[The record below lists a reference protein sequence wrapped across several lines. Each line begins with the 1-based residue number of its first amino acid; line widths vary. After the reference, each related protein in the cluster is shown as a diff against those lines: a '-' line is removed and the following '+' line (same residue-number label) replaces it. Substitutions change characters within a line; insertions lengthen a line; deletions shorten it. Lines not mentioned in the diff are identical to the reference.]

1 MGMSLNRDPDQP
13 PAEFWQALSDEI
25 QEILSTTE
33 VTTTSAEQPIT
44 GDSIPVTASGSAD
57 YKARRRVELHETQAL
72 RSWLRTEERI
82 AVLEAPG
89 EGLGYVSVSA
99 GWSYTCG
106 LLGNGEAV
114 CWNVGETKGKDEVN
128 FMLSH
133 TSGGF
138 FNGQALQDAWDDSPA
153 AAEPPGGPFTAVQA
167 GFEYACGIRPG
178 GALECWGRNR
188 IMLENIPEGEFA
200 SLDLGVEHACA
211 IRVDGVAECWGWS
224 GRRRGAASPPR
235 GQFTDIAAANSFACG
250 IRPGGAVEC
259 WGGGFNK
266 IFEHTEKASPPAGTL
281 ESITNGKTGGASH
294 LCGLRP
300 GGEAACWGGF
310 TPTEEQPAYYTPPP
324 GEFTFISPG
333 TVYTCGIRPDKK
345 TECWGKSKYFPEA
358 GDAPDIEFA
367 IVRVWAD
374 GYDNLACGVTSG
386 GEEFCWEITDGSNT
400 YKQDYSN
407 VADTTISYSHG
418 CKLLTDKSVGCN
430 FMVTWAD
437 EETIEFGNLF
447 GEASPP
453 PGAFEEVAAGVVF
466 TCGLRA
472 EGRVECWGR
481 DNQGQSSPPG
491 GDYTDISVTN
501 DYACGLR
508 ADGGVTCWGAR
519 QSLSKAVA
527 PNDELASVSA
537 GWGGHEP
544 WLDSGNLW
552 VYGDFGFSCGLRTN
566 NTIKCWG
573 DTHDSSHPLL
583 EDAPPEGEFTQ
594 VAVGKAFACG
604 LPPDGVPICWGRNHL
619 FEKETYLGDVAYWKG
634 GTAGGTFKNIT
645 AGELHACGLRAGGE
659 IACWRYREFNDEG
672 RPSLPYYLNG
682 PYTTIDSG
690 YKHVCATHQNG
701 DTHCWNTQ
709 GNETTITHTTN

>member
-1 MGMSLNRDPDQP
+1 M
-13 PAEFWQALSDEI
+13 
-25 QEILSTTE
+25 
-33 VTTTSAEQPIT
+33 
-44 GDSIPVTASGSAD
+44 
-57 YKARRRVELHETQAL
+57 L
-72 RSWLRTEERI
+72 RSWLRPEERI

-106 LLGNGEAV
+106 LLGNGEAE

-128 FMLSH
+128 FMLPR
-133 TSGGF
+133 TSGGGF
-138 FNGQALQDAWDDSPA
+138 YKGQALQDAWDDSPA

-200 SLDLGVEHACA
+200 SLDLGIEHACG

-235 GQFTDIAAANSFACG
+235 GQFTDIAAANGFACG

-266 IFEHTEKASPPAGTL
+266 MLEHTEKASPPAGTF
-281 ESITNGKTGGASH
+281 ESITNGKAGGAIH

-300 GGEAACWGGF
+300 GGEAACWGDF
-310 TPTEEQPAYYTPPP
+310 TPTEERPAHYTPPP

-333 TVYTCGIRPDKK
+333 RGVYTCGLRPGGE
-345 TECWGKSKYFPEA
+345 TECWGQSRLWDEPAPAPELK
-358 GDAPDIEFA
+358 FTV
-367 IVRVWAD
+367 VRLLNDW
-374 GYDNLACGVTSG
+374 ACGVT
-386 GEEFCWEITDGSNT
+386 EEVQQICWQITDSSELHRTEGE
-400 YKQDYSN
+400 N
-407 VADTTISYSHG
+407 VEDMTRAGWHG
-418 CKLLTDKSVGCN
+418 CDHLIDGAVNCFFAPSYGV
-430 FMVTWAD
+430 D
-437 EETIEFGNLF
+437 EQGNKVLEHGNVF

-453 PGAFEEVAAGVVF
+453 PGAFEEVAAGIEF

-481 DNQGQSSPPG
+481 DNLGQSSPPG
-491 GDYTDISVTN
+491 GDYTDISVTT

-537 GWGGHEP
+537 GWGGHEQR
-544 WLDSGNLW
+544 LETGNLW

-573 DTHDSSHPLL
+573 DTRDFAYPLE